1 MNTATVNGEARP
13 VEDGTTVADLVAS
26 LGHDPGGRGV
36 AAAVNGEV
44 TARSAWA
51 STVVRDGDRVE
62 ILAAIG
68 GG

>member
-1 MNTATVNGEARP
+1 VTTLVNGTPRAVDP
-13 VEDGTTVADLVAS
+13 GTTVADLVAA

-44 TARSAWA
+44 VARSAWS
-51 STVVRDGDRVE
+51 STAVGDGDRVE
-62 ILAAIG
+62 ILSAIG